1 MRNTVLKEMDKCSGC
16 GLCETVCPAQA
27 IKMEYDKSGFIY
39 PVIQKEKCIDCGLCE
54 RKCVVKTVS
63 VEYPRTCYA
72 GVHLDEKIRAKSS
85 SGGMFAALAEYT
97 LEQGGVVFGA
107 AVVPKGKIVTVKH
120 IMIKNKEELKKLQGS
135 KYVQSDIREC
145 YTNVKQQL
153 AEGKK
158 VLFSGTPCQV
168 AAMKNYLGKEYD
180 DLLLVDLV
188 CHGTPSIL
196 HWEKSI
202 EEKLQKDEKVSAV
215 SFRGKE
221 GYMQGEIEFKT
232 EADRIRKENYSFR
245 NDSYYSMFLNADS
258 YREGCY
264 QCQYARPE
272 CDGDITIGDFWGF
285 EKAYDRAQI
294 EKDAKIS
301 LEEGNSLIAV
311 NTEKGLSICNKLNGE
326 KMWLYAAD
334 YEEAVKYNP
343 QLSQPSK
350 KGKNRALFLTLYKIG
365 GWKLVSTYGNIKMK
379 LRKIIEHTS

>member
-180 DLLLVDLV
+180 DLLLVDLI
-188 CHGTPSIL
+188 CHGTPSTL
-196 HWEKSI
+196 HWEKSL
-202 EEKLQKDEKVSAV
+202 EEKIQKDEKVSAV

-272 CDGDITIGDFWGF
+272 RDGDITIGDFWGF

-301 LEEGNSLIAV
+301 LDEGNSLIAV

>member
-202 EEKLQKDEKVSAV
+202 EEKLQKGEKVSAV

-232 EADRIRKENYSFR
+232 EAEDKE
-245 NDSYYSMFLNADS
+245 
-258 YREGCY
+258 G
-264 QCQYARPE
+264 
-272 CDGDITIGDFWGF
+272 
-285 EKAYDRAQI
+285 
-294 EKDAKIS
+294 
-301 LEEGNSLIAV
+301 
-311 NTEKGLSICNKLNGE
+311 KL
-326 KMWLYAAD
+326 
-334 YEEAVKYNP
+334 
-343 QLSQPSK
+343 
-350 KGKNRALFLTLYKIG
+350 
-365 GWKLVSTYGNIKMK
+365 
-379 LRKIIEHTS
+379 